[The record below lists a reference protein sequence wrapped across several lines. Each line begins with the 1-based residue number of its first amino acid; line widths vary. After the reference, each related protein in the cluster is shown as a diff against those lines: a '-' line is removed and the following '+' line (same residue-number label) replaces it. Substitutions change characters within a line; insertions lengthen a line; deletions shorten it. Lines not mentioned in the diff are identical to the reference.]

1 MPRFSKDSAAEHQ
14 DHGPVE
20 EWSQDIDGYSI
31 NFVSF
36 KADIDSTPMLKGLPD
51 DRCPCPHWGYVF
63 KGRVTYTF
71 EDREEVHEAGDAF
84 YVPAGHLQRA
94 DAGTEYLQF
103 SPADELRTVSET
115 IMKNM
120 QQMRAVVTPNPPA
133 SQRG

>member
-1 MPRFSKDSAAEHQ
+1 MPKVSRESAAHVD

-20 EWSQDIDGYSI
+20 DRHEDVEGYTI
-31 NFVSF
+31 NFVTF
-36 KADIDSTPMLKGLPD
+36 RQDIDSTPLLRGLPGD
-51 DRCPCPHWGYVF
+51 SCPCPHWGYVF